1 MASEYIRFLTILECL
16 KGENPDASI
25 DSIEIQLLHY
35 ILLSHSKGR
44 SLFVGDLI
52 HLSEI
57 ASPAS
62 LHSRIKRLAALGYI
76 KLMVCKGEARRRLV
90 IPAKL
95 ADKYL
100 VFMSRC
106 IVKAVTESKH

>member
-1 MASEYIRFLTILECL
+1 VASEYIRFLTIVERLN
-16 KGENPDASI
+16 GENPAASL
-25 DSIEIQLLHY
+25 DGIEIKLLHY
-35 ILLSHSKGR
+35 ILLARSEGR
-44 SLFVGDLI
+44 LLLVGNLLL
-52 HLSEI
+52 LSQM
-57 ASPAS
+57 ASPAT
-62 LHSRIKRLAALGYI
+62 LHSRVKRLAKFGYI
-76 KLMVCKGEARRRLV
+76 NLIVCKEDARERLV